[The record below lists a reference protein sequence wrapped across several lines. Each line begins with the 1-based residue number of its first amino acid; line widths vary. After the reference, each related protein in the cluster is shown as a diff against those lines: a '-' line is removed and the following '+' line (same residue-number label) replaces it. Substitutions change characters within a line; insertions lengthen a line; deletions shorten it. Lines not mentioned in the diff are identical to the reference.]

1 MAEAVRASESG
12 EQSVELGGKTPSP
25 MGRSGRAGALRCSF
39 CQAPLGQENE
49 TMEAGTR
56 AHGQRMSASRFCST
70 RCRDCVL
77 ALEALNPSPLASYD
91 FLTRRAL
98 LTDRLIHLWRSGK
111 GPDPALVLR
120 AARDSHSGLAT
131 PAASA

>member
-1 MAEAVRASESG
+1 MS
-12 EQSVELGGKTPSP
+12 
-25 MGRSGRAGALRCSF
+25 
-39 CQAPLGQENE
+39 
-49 TMEAGTR
+49 AGTR

-77 ALEALNPSPLASYD
+77 ALEALNPSPLAPYD
-91 FLTRRAL
+91 FITRRAL